1 MSSFIQPLRATA
13 RSLFKTPGFTSVAI
27 FTLAVGIGANAA
39 LFTVVNAVLLRP
51 LPFPE
56 PERLVGVWNT
66 APGLNMNQFEHSDA
80 EYILFRKET
89 RTLRDLAIYTEDSA
103 ALTGGENPEHVPLT
117 RATASLFSVLQV
129 RPLLG
134 RGLQE
139 ADERPGAEPV
149 AVLSH
154 ELWQRRFGG
163 ERSVL
168 GSTVRLDGVVHRVVG
183 VMPEGFRYPAADTEL
198 WIPLEIDRAKASTGD
213 FNYKS
218 IGRLRPGVPAEA
230 AAKELSTLMWRLP
243 EEFADSDLKRGMIE
257 QARLAILVHPLR
269 EDVVGDVER
278 ILWLLLGSVGSI
290 LLIAC
295 ANVANLF
302 LVRAESRQREVAVR
316 TALGATRGSIAR
328 VFLGESL
335 LLALVGGA
343 LGLLLSAAG
352 TRTLVSLRPE
362 GIPRLEE
369 IGVDVRVVAFTVLLA
384 LLSGLL
390 FGGIAVLRY
399 GTPALVPALKEG
411 GKGGTAGRGRHRAR
425 VALVV
430 AQVALALVLLVGSG
444 LMVKSFWK
452 LRGVDPG
459 VRPQGVLTAFLAL
472 PPAEYPDAA
481 SVARFV
487 QQLLER
493 VRAVPGV
500 VSAGTVTV
508 LPLSGS
514 GSNSGHVVEDHP
526 IPPGGIP
533 FILPTRHVSPG
544 YFETLGI
551 PLVAGRTF
559 DRIDAARTS
568 DSVVISQALAERFW
582 PGKSPLGKRVFRG
595 IDVKDR
601 WFTVIGVV
609 GSVRD
614 QGLDDKLAETVYYS
628 VRPTDLGRG
637 EDEIPRSFSLVV
649 RAAKGDNGEDPS
661 RLAGPVRDAVWSIDR
676 NLPLAQVRTM
686 DEVLARSTART
697 TFTMLLLLIASAVA
711 LLLGAVG
718 IYGAIAYVVSQ
729 RTREIGVRMA
739 LGAGRRDI
747 SQMVLREGFAVAVL
761 GIVIGLAGALALT
774 RVMVALLFEVSPT
787 DPATFAAVPLVL
799 GTVALLASYLPA
811 QRAAAVEP
819 LEAIRYE

>member
-1 MSSFIQPLRATA
+1 MSSIIPQLRATA
-13 RSLFKTPGFTSVAI
+13 RSLFKTPGFTLVAV

-51 LPFPE
+51 LPFAE

-66 APGLNMNQFEHSDA
+66 APGLNMQQFEHSDA
-80 EYILFRKET
+80 EYILFRKYN
-89 RTLRDLAIYTEDSA
+89 RTLEDFAIYEGDSA
-103 ALTGGENPEHVPLT
+103 ALTGGETPEDVPLT
-117 RATASLFSVLQV
+117 RTTASLFSVLRA
-129 RPLLG
+129 RPILG
-134 RGLQE
+134 RPLQE
-139 ADERPGAEPV
+139 ADQRPGAEPV
-149 AVLSH
+149 AVLSYP
-154 ELWQRRFGG
+154 LWQRRFGG

-168 GSTVRLDGVVHRVVG
+168 GTMVRLDGIAHCVVG

-198 WIPLEIDRAKASTGD
+198 WVPLEIDRAKASTGN
-213 FNYKS
+213 FNYKG
-218 IGRLRPGVPAEA
+218 IGRLRPGATAKA
-230 AAKELSTLMWRLP
+230 AAKELSALIWRLP
-243 EEFADSDLKRGMIE
+243 DEFGDSDIKRSMIA
-257 QARLAILVHPLR
+257 QARLAALVHPLR
-269 EDVVGDVER
+269 DDVVGDVER

-316 TALGATRGSIAR
+316 TALGATRSSIAR
-328 VFLGESL
+328 VFLSESL
-335 LLALVGGA
+335 VLALVGGV
-343 LGLLLSAAG
+343 LGLLLAAAG
-352 TRTLVSLRPE
+352 TRTLARLRPE

-369 IGVDVRVVAFTVLLA
+369 IGVDLRVVAFTVLLA

-399 GTPALVPALKEG
+399 GAPALVPALKEG

-425 VALVV
+425 ISLVV

-452 LRGVDPG
+452 LRSVDPG
-459 VRPQGVLTAFLAL
+459 IRPHGLLTASLSL
-472 PPAEYPDAA
+472 PRAEYRDPA
-481 SVARFV
+481 SVARFL
-487 QQLLER
+487 QQLLEK
-493 VRAVPGV
+493 VRAIPGV
-500 VSAGTVTV
+500 ESAGTVTI
-508 LPLSGS
+508 LPLSGT
-514 GSNSGHVVEDHP
+514 GSNSGHTIEDHP
-526 IPPGGIP
+526 LPPGAIPP
-533 FILPTRHVSPG
+533 ILPTRYASPG
-544 YFETLGI
+544 YFETMGI
-551 PLVAGRTF
+551 PLIAGRTF
-559 DRIDAARTS
+559 DRLDPAKTS
-568 DSVVISQALAERFW
+568 DGVVISQAMAERFW
-582 PGKSPLGKRVFRG
+582 PGKSALGKRLFRG
-595 IDVKDR
+595 LDVQNR

-614 QGLDDKLAETVYYS
+614 QGLDDKPAETVYYS
-628 VRPTDLGRG
+628 MRPKELGRG
-637 EDEIPRSFSLVV
+637 EDDIPHSFTLVV
-649 RAAKGDNGEDPS
+649 RSRGTDPAA
-661 RLAGPVRDAVWSIDR
+661 LAGPVRSAVWSLDR
-676 NLPLAQVRTM
+676 NLPVAQVRTM
-686 DEVLARSTART
+686 DEVVARSTART

-739 LGAGRRDI
+739 LGARRRDI
-747 SQMVLREGFAVAVL
+747 SKMVLREGFAVAVL

-787 DPATFAAVPLVL
+787 DPATFTAVPLVL
-799 GTVALLASYLPA
+799 GTVALLASYFPA